1 MPRDG
6 DDTLGNKLITPTLEL
21 AVLGLWAAAMD
32 VERRFSRQE
41 IEAWP
46 ELSRAI
52 AAANLLPAA
61 IGWDDVLSDQVT
73 KA

>member
-6 DDTLGNKLITPTLEL
+6 DDILGEKLVAPTLEL
-21 AVLGLWAAAMD
+21 AVLGLWAAAMHL
-32 VERRFSRQE
+32 ERSFSRQE
-41 IEAWP
+41 IEALP

-52 AAANLLPAA
+52 AAAQLLPAA

-73 KA
+73 RA

>member
-6 DDTLGNKLITPTLEL
+6 DDTLGDKLVAPTLEL
-21 AVLGLWAAAMD
+21 AILGLWAAAMN
-32 VERRFSRQE
+32 VERSFSRRE
-41 IEAWP
+41 IEALP

-52 AAANLLPAA
+52 AAAHLLPAA

-73 KA
+73 KT